1 MCLLIPQPTLTNVS
15 RAHKRKWLIFSFN
28 PGPAEPRNIWE
39 TLTILLCVARKYL
52 DALVST
58 SYWYLYIGPLP
69 LMAKRLINQ
78 LYRLI
83 VPALVNTE
91 LNYLLSPSITG
102 FLCFYIFDTWAQ
114 YRLAAPNDKRATG
127 LTANDN
133 LWPHRPPAASH
144 NRHNIAIVT
153 GARGQLLHTVILH
166 LPKLCNK
173 SCNATVHVSNMHTG
187 RYKRHLD

>member
-1 MCLLIPQPTLTNVS
+1 MPILAAAS
-15 RAHKRKWLIFSFN
+15 
-28 PGPAEPRNIWE
+28 
-39 TLTILLCVARKYL
+39 ILLSDLYL
-52 DALVST
+52 YWQVWFSKWRCRRSHAILRFT
-58 SYWYLYIGPLP
+58 SGFGTWYLYIGPLP